1 MQRTDQEL
9 LAAVAG
15 GDRGAFAEYY
25 DRHAPRVFA
34 LLQKWLGRSGAA
46 DDVLQETFWQVWRT
60 AGRYDSL
67 RAVPEAWLI
76 LIARSRATDHL
87 RGRRPEVPLAAQ
99 DQPAVAADPSSAL
112 DRDEAAQRVR
122 GALEQLSTEQRE
134 AIILTFF
141 DGLTHDQI
149 AQCQR
154 IPLGTAKTRIRL
166 AMERLRQLL
175 LE

>member
-1 MQRTDQEL
+1 MERTDQEL

-34 LLQKWLGRSGAA
+34 LLEKWLGRGGTA

-60 AGRYDSL
+60 AGRYNSL
-67 RAVPEAWLI
+67 RALPEAWLTQ
-76 LIARSRATDHL
+76 IARSRATDHL
-87 RGRRPEVPLAAQ
+87 RGRRQEVPLPIHY
-99 DQPAVAADPSSAL
+99 QPEVVTDPWDGL
-112 DRDEAAQRVR
+112 HRDEAAQRVR
-122 GALEQLSTEQRE
+122 AALEQLSAEQRA
-134 AIILTFF
+134 AITLTFF
-141 DGLTHDQI
+141 GGLTHDQL

-154 IPLGTAKTRIRL
+154 VPLGTAKTRIRL
-166 AMERLRQLL
+166 AVERLRHLL